1 MFLPA
6 EANRSIAC
14 VHSILCCNTLFLF
27 LIRDKVFVLIACVWC
42 HWQNSV
48 EMVRHVHKGDIKL
61 TGESIITLEY
71 ACKGLFASAGSK
83 MKSEV

>member
-1 MFLPA
+1 
-6 EANRSIAC
+6 
-14 VHSILCCNTLFLF
+14 
-27 LIRDKVFVLIACVWC
+27 VLIACVWC